1 MKIALTFLLL
11 SGSIFL
17 FSNFHQPQEKTI
29 NEQLLEFYQN
39 QRFADAVSLL
49 KSNYPEPIADAKVLA
64 SMAYASQMSGKLA
77 DAEKYY
83 SRIYEL
89 DSSNY
94 HVLFNLGNVNLL
106 RGNELKA
113 KGYFTGLLKKDSSN
127 FMVYKDMASI
137 STDEGNHDMIV
148 YYLEKANDLQPT
160 NADVASELS
169 AFYIEAKKYGKAE
182 KVLKAAIE
190 ADQENIYLIE
200 SMIRLEYAQHKFK
213 DIIINGERL
222 LTLGDHSVFVLNK
235 LGEAYYYSQNYDCS
249 IETFSAIPANY
260 QTEGTFYYIAECYKQ
275 LNNQVKAI
283 EYFNK
288 SIDAGLSPNIDN
300 YYSEIAD
307 SYTDLKKDKKAL
319 GAYQKSLQFHEKPMT
334 YYLMASLY
342 DGDLKN
348 GKQALIYYRKY
359 IGAKPPE
366 RQQQKYIVY
375 AKSRIQALSH

>member
-1 MKIALTFLLL
+1 MKTTLIILLL
-11 SGSIFL
+11 LGSIVL
-17 FSNFHQPQEKTI
+17 FSNFHQPQEKSV
-29 NEQLLEFYQN
+29 NEQLVEFYQN
-39 QRFADAVSLL
+39 QRFADAVALL
-49 KSNYPEPIADAKVLA
+49 KSNYPEPIADIKVLG

-113 KGYFTGLLKKDSSN
+113 KGYFTDLLKKDSSN
-127 FMVYKDMASI
+127 FAVYKDMAAI

-148 YYLEKANDLQPT
+148 YYLEKANNLQPT

-169 AFYIEAKKYGKAE
+169 AFYIEAKKYNEAE
-182 KVLKAAIE
+182 KVLNVAIQ

-200 SMIRLEYAQHKFK
+200 SMVRLEYAEHKFR
-213 DIIINGERL
+213 DIITNGEQL
-222 LTLGDHSVFVLNK
+222 LALGDHSAFVLNK
-235 LGEAYYYSQNYDCS
+235 LGEAYYYSQNYSCS

-275 LNNQVKAI
+275 LNNQLKAI
-283 EYFNK
+283 EYFNR
-288 SIDAGLSPNIDN
+288 SIEAGLSPNIDS

-319 GAYQKSLQFHEKPMT
+319 GAYQKSLQFNEKPMT
-334 YYLMASLY
+334 YYLMAGLY
-342 DGDLKN
+342 DSNLKN
-348 GKQALIYYRKY
+348 GKQALVYYKKY
-359 IGAKPPE
+359 IASKPPE
-366 RQQQKYIVY
+366 KQQKYIVY
-375 AKSRIQALSH
+375 AKSRIDALSH

>member
-1 MKIALTFLLL
+1 MKIAFTFLLL
-11 SGSIFL
+11 LGGIVL
-17 FSNFHQPQEKTI
+17 FSNFHQPQEKSI
-29 NEQLLEFYQN
+29 NEQLVEFYQN
-39 QRFADAVSLL
+39 QRFTDAVALL
-49 KSNYPEPIADAKVLA
+49 KSNYPEPIIDGKVLA

-113 KGYFTGLLKKDSSN
+113 KGYFTNLLKKDSSN
-127 FMVYKDMASI
+127 FVVYKDMATI
-137 STDEGNHDMIV
+137 STDESNNQLTV
-148 YYLEKANDLQPT
+148 YYLEKANNLQPT

-169 AFYIEAKKYGKAE
+169 AFYIEDKRYDEAE
-182 KVLKAAIE
+182 KALNKAIQ

-200 SMIRLEYAQHKFK
+200 GMVRLEYAEHKFK
-213 DIIINGERL
+213 DIITNAEQL

-235 LGEAYYYSQNYDCS
+235 LGEAYYYSLNYQCS

-275 LNNQVKAI
+275 MNNQVKAI

-288 SIDAGLSPNIDN
+288 SIEAGLSPNIDS

-319 GAYQKSLQFHEKPMT
+319 GAYQKSLQFNEKAMT
-334 YYLMASLY
+334 YYLMAGLY
-342 DGDLKN
+342 DSNLKN
-348 GKQALIYYRKY
+348 GKQALVYYKKY
-359 IGAKPPE
+359 IAAKPPE
-366 RQQQKYIVY
+366 KQQKYIVY
-375 AKSRIQALSH
+375 AKSRIQALRH

>member
-1 MKIALTFLLL
+1 MKITLIILLL
-11 SGSIFL
+11 LGSIVL
-17 FSNFHQPQEKTI
+17 FSNFHQPQEKSI
-29 NEQLLEFYQN
+29 NEQLIEFYQN
-39 QRFADAVSLL
+39 QRFADAVALL
-49 KSNYPEPIADAKVLA
+49 KSNYPEPIADIKVLG

-113 KGYFTGLLKKDSSN
+113 KGYFTTLLKKDSSN
-127 FMVYKDMASI
+127 FAVYKDMAAI
-137 STDEGNHDMIV
+137 STNENNNQLTV
-148 YYLEKANDLQPT
+148 YYLEKANNLQPT

-169 AFYIEAKKYGKAE
+169 ALYIEDKRYDEAE
-182 KVLKAAIE
+182 KVLNIAIQ

-200 SMIRLEYAQHKFK
+200 GMVKLEYAEHKFK
-213 DIIINGERL
+213 DIITNGEQL
-222 LTLGDHSVFVLNK
+222 LTLGDHSAFVLNK
-235 LGEAYYYSQNYDCS
+235 LGEAYYYSLNYQCS
-249 IETFSAIPANY
+249 IESFSAIPANY

-288 SIDAGLSPNIDN
+288 SIEAGLSPNIDS

-319 GAYQKSLQFHEKPMT
+319 GAYQKSLQFNEKPMT
-334 YYLMASLY
+334 YYLMAGLY
-342 DGDLKN
+342 DSNLKN
-348 GKQALIYYRKY
+348 GKLALVYYKKY
-359 IGAKPPE
+359 IVSKPPE
-366 RQQQKYIVY
+366 KQQKYIVY
-375 AKSRIQALSH
+375 AKSRIQALSR